1 MIGRRSMLIVLSTIL
16 SSVLAFVGLLAMTN
30 YLGKDVYGNL
40 SWVLATLGTLNV
52 MAELGFGSAH
62 VKRIS
67 EGQDENDCISTYIV
81 VKLILIAFMV
91 TFAFTALTVWNQIS
105 GTSITPEAWN
115 LVMLF
120 VLYYVMYDLS
130 NIAIMTYNGRMETT
144 KSQLISLTDPL
155 IRIPL
160 IIFVCVNYL
169 SALELAYAYVIGML
183 GALLVSIY
191 LLKRGSFRWKKP
203 TLFRSYLK
211 FALPISLIAIAGAVT
226 VNLDKILIGYFDSP
240 GNVAYY
246 SSTQAFLNT
255 FGVVGVAVSALA
267 FPSFSQLH
275 SKGDIASIRSVTH
288 AAERY
293 ISMISIP
300 VVTLMFLFP
309 TEVCVTIF
317 GAEFAPSGDTMRFLS
332 VTLGLTMLNRVYSSQ
347 IMGVNRPDVSAKI
360 VLGTFLLNVALL
372 LVFVP
377 KEVLGVQMLGLS
389 YTGAAI
395 ATTLTATALFV
406 SVRMI
411 VKRLTGTISNRR
423 IARHLV
429 AGVAAG
435 SAIVLL
441 STVYHFTGIIALMI
455 FGAVTLTVFFAVLAA
470 LKEFTRADIRYFF
483 DLINPSKMF
492 SYMGKE
498 MKNKR

>member
-1 MIGRRSMLIVLSTIL
+1 MLIVISTIL
-16 SSVLAFVGLLAMTN
+16 SSALAFVGLLAMTN

-52 MAELGFGSAH
+52 MADLGFGSAH
-62 VKRIS
+62 IKRIS
-67 EGQDENDCISTYIV
+67 EGQDENDCISTYMV
-81 VKLILIAFMV
+81 TKVILIAFMV
-91 TFAFTALTVWNQIS
+91 VFVFVALTVWNQIS
-105 GTSITPEAWN
+105 STSITPEAWN
-115 LVMLF
+115 LVILF
-120 VLYYVMYDLS
+120 VLYYVMYDLA

-144 KSQLISLTDPL
+144 KSQLIALTDPL

-160 IIFVCVNYL
+160 VLFVCVNHL
-169 SALELAYAYVIGML
+169 STIELAYAYVFAML
-183 GALLVSIY
+183 GVLLVSMF

-203 TLFRSYLK
+203 TLYRSYLK

-226 VNLDKILIGYFDSP
+226 VNLDKILIGYFDTP

-246 SSTQAFLNT
+246 SSAQSFLNT

-267 FPSFSQLH
+267 FPSFSHLH
-275 SKGDIASIRSVTH
+275 SKGDIASIRNVTH

-293 ISMISIP
+293 ISMISMPI
-300 VVTLMFLFP
+300 VTLMILFP

-317 GAEFAPSGDTMRFLS
+317 GSQFAPSGDVMRFLA

-347 IMGVNRPDVSAKI
+347 ILGVNRPDISAKI

-377 KEVLGVQMLGLS
+377 KELLGMKMLGLS

-395 ATTLTATALFV
+395 ATTLTALALFV

-411 VKRLTGTISNRR
+411 VRRLTGTSSNPR
-423 IARHLV
+423 IIRHLM
-429 AGVAAG
+429 AGVATGA
-435 SAIVLL
+435 AIVLL
-441 STVYHFTGIIALMI
+441 NTVYPFSGIIALII
-455 FGAVTLTVFFAVLAA
+455 FGVVTLTVFLAALAA
-470 LKEFTRADIRYFF
+470 LKEFTKTDIRYFL

>member
-1 MIGRRSMLIVLSTIL
+1 MIGRRSLLIVISTIL

-52 MAELGFGSAH
+52 MADLGFGSAH
-62 VKRIS
+62 IKRIS
-67 EGQDENDCISTYIV
+67 EGQDENDCISTYMV
-81 VKLILIAFMV
+81 VKVILIAFMV
-91 TFAFTALTVWNQIS
+91 AFVFVALTVWNQIS

-115 LVMLF
+115 LVLLF
-120 VLYYVMYDLS
+120 MLYYVMYDLA
-130 NIAIMTYNGRMETT
+130 NVAIMTYNGRMETT
-144 KSQLISLTDPL
+144 KSQLIALTDPL

-160 IIFVCVNYL
+160 VVFVSVNHF
-169 SALELAYAYVIGML
+169 STIELAYAYVFAML
-183 GALLVSIY
+183 GVLLVSIY

-226 VNLDKILIGYFDSP
+226 VNLDKILIGYFDTP

-246 SSTQAFLNT
+246 SSAQAFLNT

-275 SKGDIASIRSVTH
+275 SKGDIASIRAVTH

-300 VVTLMFLFP
+300 IVTLMILFP

-317 GAEFAPSGDTMRFLS
+317 GSEFAPSGDTMRFLA

-347 IMGVNRPDVSAKI
+347 IMGVNRPDISAKI
-360 VLGTFLLNVALL
+360 ILGTFLLNVALL

-377 KEVLGVQMLGLS
+377 KEVLGVKMLGLS

-395 ATTLTATALFV
+395 ATTLTALALFV

-411 VKRLTGTISNRR
+411 VRRLTGTSSNPR
-423 IARHLV
+423 ILRHLM

-435 SAIVLL
+435 AAIVLL
-441 STVYHFTGIIALMI
+441 NMVYHFSGIIALII
-455 FGAVTLTVFFAVLAA
+455 FGVVTLTAFLAVLAA
-470 LKEFTRADIRYFF
+470 LKEFTRVDIRYFL
-483 DLINPSKMF
+483 DLISPSKMF